1 MKDSTIEKINL
12 LRNLIHQIHED
23 SNMSFVFAYIDDSD
37 EDNNINISAS
47 VLDMLEA
54 QDMLGSIH
62 SILDQMSEDGGKV
75 DLSNYYGKIGKA

>member
-12 LRNLIHQIHED
+12 LKNLIHQIHEA

-47 VLDMLEA
+47 ILDMLEA
-54 QDMLGSIH
+54 QDMLDSIR
-62 SILDQMSEDGGKV
+62 SILDQMSGEGGKV

>member
-1 MKDSTIEKINL
+1 MKDSTTEKINL
-12 LRNLIHQIHED
+12 LRNLIYQIHED
-23 SNMSFVFAYIDDSD
+23 SNISFVFAYIDDSE

-47 VLDMLEA
+47 ILDMLEA

-62 SILDQMSEDGGKV
+62 SILDQMSEDGGKI